1 MEQINHK
8 IFTLL
13 ALREGAKGART
24 LELERAY
31 QDAFDK
37 RLSIIGGIISGEP
50 RPKGMF
56 LRLGELAAVGLT
68 VDDARAAFDLDRV
81 PVRPP
86 SRQYVLKGEWGPA

>member
-13 ALREGAKGART
+13 ALREGARGART

-31 QDAFDK
+31 LDAFAL
-37 RLSIIGGIISGEP
+37 RLSIIGSIISGEP
-50 RPKGMF
+50 RPAGVF

-86 SRQYVLKGEWGPA
+86 LRQYVLKGEWGPA